1 MGAGQV
7 ILIAHKEDCKLVI
20 VGPSYKRQIDSFIVQ
35 DIARPCTCGG
45 VKVELIQGEPHS
57 PGNFKAVVRMVD

>member
-1 MGAGQV
+1 MVMAT
-7 ILIAHKEDCKLVI
+7 
-20 VGPSYKRQIDSFIVQ
+20 
-35 DIARPCTCGG
+35 PCTCGG